1 MPRSAPIFHSRSSIL
16 SFSCWV
22 LSALAIGGSLVWIVV
37 AEDKGVAI
45 FSGIVAVGIARVL
58 IGDVAQRQDGRHDE
72 RHDERA
78 AATAEDDAET

>member
-1 MPRSAPIFHSRSSIL
+1 MPSL
-16 SFSCWV
+16 LCWL

-58 IGDVAQRQDGRHDE
+58 IGDVARWHA
-72 RHDERA
+72 ERA
-78 AATAEDDAET
+78 AAAEAADEDVDD